1 MCLTEFL
8 FLTVCPEDGWV
19 SFANNSY
26 LIIDIPTLNWTHA
39 RRICQMLGGDLAIIR
54 SAAENAFIFK
64 LVIKQSTLHNW
75 GVWLGFVRKA
85 DNKFY
90 WIDGTAMANGYTA
103 WGRGEP
109 NSVQEKCGNM
119 FGKGGRA
126 GKWNDIPCSVV
137 PDNLKYTPVILCKKK
152 AN

>member
-1 MCLTEFL
+1 
-8 FLTVCPEDGWV
+8 
-19 SFANNSY
+19 
-26 LIIDIPTLNWTHA
+26 
-39 RRICQMLGGDLAIIR
+39 MLGGDLAIIR
-54 SAAENAFIFK
+54 SAAENGFIFK
-64 LVIKQSTLHNW
+64 LVTKQSTVQEW
-75 GVWLGFVRKA
+75 GVWLGFVREA

-126 GKWNDIPCSVV
+126 GKWNDISCSVV
-137 PDNLKYTPVILCKKK
+137 PDKLKYTPVILCKKK
-152 AN
+152 AS